1 MSILDLNPMRCTAS
15 CSSTLQTERRGDG
28 ELCIKMTQTATRV
41 GSIWIQTTHLGEI
54 LAPEKHDELHGRLDD
69 DDGHP
74 RRRHEFAQVLTL
86 LKLHAR
92 VVDSR
97 HHALRL

>member
-41 GSIWIQTTHLGEI
+41 GSIWMQTTHLGEI
-54 LAPEKHDELHGRLDD
+54 LTSEKHGELHGTRLDHD
-69 DDGHP
+69 
-74 RRRHEFAQVLTL
+74 
-86 LKLHAR
+86 AR
-92 VVDSR
+92 SSAR
-97 HHALRL
+97 T